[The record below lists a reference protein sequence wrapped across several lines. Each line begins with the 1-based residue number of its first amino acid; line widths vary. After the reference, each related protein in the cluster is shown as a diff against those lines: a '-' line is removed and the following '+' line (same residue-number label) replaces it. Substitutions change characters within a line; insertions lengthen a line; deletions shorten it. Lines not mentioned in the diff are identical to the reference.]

1 MLKVYCYKYTFF
13 CTFALME
20 HSKIIIAIDG
30 HSSTGKSSFAKQVAA
45 RLGYV
50 YVDTGAM
57 YRAVTYYAYT
67 NGFIDNKGKIKEEW
81 LKQTLPAN
89 RISFKLGPDGKS
101 ETWLNNASVE
111 KQIRTLNISNKVSK
125 IAALPFVREYVDRIL
140 RKFGEDRGV
149 VMDGR
154 DIGTSVF
161 PDAELKIFMTAAA
174 EVRAQ
179 RRFKEIQAAGGKE
192 SFDDVLK
199 NLRERDHI
207 DQTREVSPLRKAD
220 DAILLDSSNMS
231 IPEQFVWLDRIL
243 LERFG
248 LQMK

>member
-1 MLKVYCYKYTFF
+1 
-13 CTFALME
+13 ME
-20 HSKIIIAIDG
+20 LSKIIIAIDG

-50 YVDTGAM
+50 YVDTGAI
-57 YRAVTYYAYT
+57 YRAVTYFAYT
-67 NGFIDNKGKIKEEW
+67 NGFIDNKNKIDEQG
-81 LKQTLPAN
+81 LKMTLPAN
-89 RISFKLGPDGKS
+89 KISFRLGPDNKS
-101 ETWLNNASVE
+101 QTWLNNASVE

-125 IAALPFVREYVDRIL
+125 ISAIPFVREYVDNIL
-140 RKFGEDRGV
+140 RKFGEEKGV

-154 DIGTSVF
+154 DIGTAVF
-161 PDAELKIFMTAAA
+161 PNAELKIFMTAAV

-179 RRFKEIQAAGGKE
+179 RRFKEIQEAGGKE
-192 SFDDVLK
+192 SLEDVLK
-199 NLRERDHI
+199 NLKERDHL
-207 DQTREVSPLRKAD
+207 DQTREISPLRKAD
-220 DAILLDSSNMS
+220 DALLLDNSYMS

>member
-1 MLKVYCYKYTFF
+1 MLFLFQFVQTDRFRTPFVKFIQRETAGNHAVPGRVGAVPESPADMSAVQGF
-13 CTFALME
+13 
-20 HSKIIIAIDG
+20 
-30 HSSTGKSSFAKQVAA
+30 TGKNICTHLRIGKDHTPDPGEVCP
-45 RLGYV
+45 
-50 YVDTGAM
+50 AM
-57 YRAVTYYAYT
+57 
-67 NGFIDNKGKIKEEW
+67 
-81 LKQTLPAN
+81 L
-89 RISFKLGPDGKS
+89 DG
-101 ETWLNNASVE
+101 
-111 KQIRTLNISNKVSK
+111 
-125 IAALPFVREYVDRIL
+125 IL
-140 RKFGEDRGV
+140 RRMGQDKGV

-161 PDAELKIFMTAAA
+161 PNAELKIFMTASV

-179 RRFKEIQAAGGKE
+179 RRFKEIQDAGGKE

-199 NLRERDHI
+199 NLKERDHL

-220 DAILLDSSNMS
+220 DALLLDNSNMS

>member
-1 MLKVYCYKYTFF
+1 
-13 CTFALME
+13 ME
-20 HSKIIIAIDG
+20 QSKIIIAIDG

-57 YRAVTYYAYT
+57 YRAVTYFAYT
-67 NGFIDNKGKIKEEW
+67 NGFIDNKNKIDEQG
-81 LKQTLPAN
+81 LKMTLPAN
-89 RISFKLGPDGKS
+89 RISFRLGPDNKS
-101 ETWLNNASVE
+101 QTWLNNASVE

-125 IAALPFVREYVDRIL
+125 ISALPFVREYVDNIL
-140 RKFGEDRGV
+140 RKFGEQKGV

-154 DIGTSVF
+154 DIGTAVF
-161 PDAELKIFMTAAA
+161 PNAELKIFMTAAV
-174 EVRAQ
+174 EVMAQ
-179 RRFKEIQAAGGKE
+179 RRFKEIQEAGGKE
-192 SFDDVLK
+192 TLEDVLK
-199 NLRERDHI
+199 NLKERDHL

-220 DAILLDSSNMS
+220 DALLLDNSYMS

>member
-1 MLKVYCYKYTFF
+1 
-13 CTFALME
+13 ME
-20 HSKIIIAIDG
+20 QSKIIIAIDG

-57 YRAVTYYAYT
+57 YRAVTYFAYT
-67 NGFIDNKGKIKEEW
+67 NGFIDNKNKIDEEG
-81 LKQTLPAN
+81 LQQTLGAN
-89 RISFKLGPDGKS
+89 RVSFRPGPDGKS
-101 ETWLNNASVE
+101 KKWLNNACVE
-111 KQIRTLNISNKVSK
+111 KQIRTHNISNKVSK
-125 IAALPFVREYVDRIL
+125 ISALPFVREYIDKIL
-140 RKFGEDRGV
+140 RSLGQEKGV

-161 PDAELKIFMTAAA
+161 PNAELKIFMTAAV

-179 RRFKEIQAAGGKE
+179 RRFKEIQEAGGKE
-192 SFDDVLK
+192 SYDDVLK
-199 NLRERDHI
+199 NLKERDHI

-220 DAILLDSSNMS
+220 DAILLDNSNMS

-248 LQMK
+248 LQMR

>member
-1 MLKVYCYKYTFF
+1 
-13 CTFALME
+13 ME
-20 HSKIIIAIDG
+20 QSKIIIAIDG

-57 YRAVTYYAYT
+57 YRAVTYFAYT
-67 NGFIDNKGKIKEEW
+67 NGFIDNKNKIDEQG
-81 LKQTLPAN
+81 LKMTLPSN
-89 RISFKLGPDGKS
+89 RISFRLGPDNKS
-101 ETWLNNASVE
+101 QTWLNNASVE

-125 IAALPFVREYVDRIL
+125 ISALPFVREYVDNIL
-140 RKFGEDRGV
+140 RKFGEQKGV

-154 DIGTSVF
+154 DIGTAVF
-161 PDAELKIFMTAAA
+161 PNAELKIFMTAAV

-179 RRFKEIQAAGGKE
+179 RRFKEIQEAGGKE
-192 SFDDVLK
+192 TLEDVLK
-199 NLRERDHI
+199 NLKERDHL

-220 DAILLDSSNMS
+220 DALLLDNSYMS

>member
-1 MLKVYCYKYTFF
+1 
-13 CTFALME
+13 ME
-20 HSKIIIAIDG
+20 QSKIIIAIDG

-57 YRAVTYYAYT
+57 YRAVTYFAYT
-67 NGFIDNKGKIKEEW
+67 NGFIDNKNKIDEEG
-81 LKQTLPAN
+81 LRQTLGAN
-89 RISFKLGPDGKS
+89 RISFKPGPDGKS
-101 ETWLNNASVE
+101 QTWLNNACVE

-125 IAALPFVREYVDRIL
+125 ISAIPFVREYVDSML
-140 RKFGEDRGV
+140 RRFGTEKGV

-161 PDAELKIFMTAAA
+161 PDAELKIFMTAAV
-174 EVRAQ
+174 EVRAK
-179 RRFKEIQAAGGKE
+179 RRFKEIQEAGGKE
-192 SFDDVLK
+192 SFDEVLK
-199 NLRERDHI
+199 NLKERDHI
-207 DQTREVSPLRKAD
+207 DQTRPVSPLRKAD
-220 DAILLDSSNMS
+220 DALLLDNSNMS

>member
-1 MLKVYCYKYTFF
+1 
-13 CTFALME
+13 ME
-20 HSKIIIAIDG
+20 QSKIIIAIDG

-57 YRAVTYYAYT
+57 YRAVTYYAFT
-67 NGFIDNKGKIKEEW
+67 NGFIDTKGKIDEAG
-81 LKQTLPAN
+81 LKMTLGAN
-89 RISFKLGPDGKS
+89 TISFKLGPDGKS
-101 ETWLNNASVE
+101 QTWLNNACVE
-111 KQIRTLNISNKVSK
+111 KQIRTLTISNKVSK
-125 IAALPFVREYVDRIL
+125 ISALPFVREFVDRIL
-140 RKFGEDRGV
+140 RRMGQDKGV

-161 PDAELKIFMTAAA
+161 PNAELKIFMTASV
-174 EVRAQ
+174 EVRAH
-179 RRFKEIQAAGGKE
+179 RRFKEIQDAGGKE
-192 SFDDVLK
+192 SFDDVLR
-199 NLRERDHI
+199 NLKERDHL

-220 DAILLDSSNMS
+220 DAILLDNSNMS

-248 LQMK
+248 LQMR

>member
-1 MLKVYCYKYTFF
+1 
-13 CTFALME
+13 ME
-20 HSKIIIAIDG
+20 KSKIIIAIDG
-30 HSSTGKSSFAKQVAA
+30 HSSTGKSTFARQVAA

-50 YVDTGAM
+50 YVDTGAL
-57 YRAVTYYAYT
+57 YRAVTYFAYT
-67 NGFIDNKGKIKEEW
+67 NGFVDNKGKINEEG
-81 LKQTLPAN
+81 LQGTLDAN
-89 RISFKLGPDGKS
+89 TISFKLGPDNCS
-101 ETWLNNASVE
+101 ETCLNGFSIE

-125 IAALPFVREYVDRIL
+125 ISAIPFVREYVDRIL
-140 RKFGEDRGV
+140 VKYGKEKGV

-161 PDAELKIFMTAAA
+161 PNAELKIFMTAAL

-179 RRFKEIQAAGGKE
+179 RRFKEMQAAGAKE

-207 DQTREVSPLRKAD
+207 DQTREASPLRKAD
-220 DAILLDSSNMS
+220 DAILLDNSNMT

>member
-1 MLKVYCYKYTFF
+1 
-13 CTFALME
+13 ME
-20 HSKIIIAIDG
+20 QAKIIIAIDG

-57 YRAVTYYAYT
+57 YRAVTYFAYT
-67 NGFIDNKGKIKEEW
+67 NGFMDNKGKIDEAG
-81 LKQTLPAN
+81 LKLTLGAN
-89 RISFKLGPDGKS
+89 VISFKLGPDGKS
-101 ETWLNNASVE
+101 QTWLNNACVE

-125 IAALPFVREYVDRIL
+125 ISALPFVREYVDKIL
-140 RKFGEDRGV
+140 RRMGQDKGV

-161 PDAELKIFMTAAA
+161 PNAELKIFMTAAV

-179 RRFKEIQAAGGKE
+179 RRFKEIQQAGGKE

-199 NLRERDHI
+199 NLKERDHL

-220 DAILLDSSNMS
+220 DAILLDNSNMS

-248 LQMK
+248 LQMR

>member
-1 MLKVYCYKYTFF
+1 
-13 CTFALME
+13 ME
-20 HSKIIIAIDG
+20 QSKIIIAIDG

-50 YVDTGAM
+50 YVDTGAL
-57 YRAVTYYAYT
+57 YRAVTYFAYT
-67 NGFIDNKGKIKEEW
+67 NGFIDNKGKIEEEW
-81 LKQTLPAN
+81 LQKTLGAN
-89 RISFKLGPDGKS
+89 KISFKLGPDGKS
-101 ETWLNNASVE
+101 ETCLNGASVE

-125 IAALPFVREYVDRIL
+125 ISALPFVRAFVDNIL
-140 RKFGEDRGV
+140 RKYGQEKGV

-161 PDAELKIFMTAAA
+161 PNAELKIFMTAAV

-199 NLRERDHI
+199 NLKERDHI

-220 DAILLDSSNMS
+220 DAILLDNSNMS

>member
-1 MLKVYCYKYTFF
+1 
-13 CTFALME
+13 ME
-20 HSKIIIAIDG
+20 QSKIIIAIDG

-57 YRAVTYYAYT
+57 YRAVTYFAYT
-67 NGFIDNKGKIKEEW
+67 NGFIDNKNKIDEQG
-81 LKQTLPAN
+81 LKMTLPAN
-89 RISFKLGPDGKS
+89 RISFRLGPDNKS
-101 ETWLNNASVE
+101 QTWLNNASVE

-125 IAALPFVREYVDRIL
+125 ISALTFVREYVDNIL
-140 RKFGEDRGV
+140 RKFGEQKGV
-149 VMDGR
+149 VMYGR
-154 DIGTSVF
+154 DIGTAVF
-161 PDAELKIFMTAAA
+161 PNAELKIFMTAAV

-179 RRFKEIQAAGGKE
+179 RRFKEIQEAGGKE
-192 SFDDVLK
+192 TLEDVLK
-199 NLRERDHI
+199 NLKERDHL

-220 DAILLDSSNMS
+220 DALLLDNSYMS

>member
-1 MLKVYCYKYTFF
+1 
-13 CTFALME
+13 ME
-20 HSKIIIAIDG
+20 KSKIIIAIDG
-30 HSSTGKSSFAKQVAA
+30 HSSTGKSTFARQVAA

-50 YVDTGAM
+50 YVDTGAL
-57 YRAVTYYAYT
+57 YRAVTYFAFT
-67 NGFIDNKGKIKEEW
+67 NGFVDNKGKINEDG
-81 LKQTLPAN
+81 LQSTLGAN
-89 RISFKLGPDGKS
+89 TISFKLGPDNLS
-101 ETWLNNASVE
+101 ETCLNGFSVE

-125 IAALPFVREYVDRIL
+125 ISALPFVREYVDRIL
-140 RKFGEDRGV
+140 VSYGKEKGV

-161 PDAELKIFMTAAA
+161 PNAELKIFMTAAL

-179 RRFKEIQAAGGKE
+179 RRFKEIQASGGKE
-192 SFDDVLK
+192 SYDDVFK

-220 DAILLDSSNMS
+220 DAILLDNSNMS
-231 IPEQFVWLDRIL
+231 VPEQFVWLDRIL

-248 LQMK
+248 LHMK

>member
-1 MLKVYCYKYTFF
+1 
-13 CTFALME
+13 ME

-45 RLGYV
+45 RLGYL
-50 YVDTGAM
+50 YVDTGAL
-57 YRAVTYYAYT
+57 YRAVTYFAFT
-67 NGFIDNKGKIKEEW
+67 NGFIDNKGKINEEW
-81 LKQTLPAN
+81 LKETLEAN
-89 RISFKLGPDGKS
+89 TISFRLGADGKS
-101 ETWLNNASVE
+101 ETWLNNACVE

-125 IAALPFVREYVDRIL
+125 ISALPFVREYIDRIL
-140 RKFGEDRGV
+140 RKMGENKGV

-161 PDAELKIFMTAAA
+161 PNAELKIFMTAAV

-179 RRFKEIQAAGGKE
+179 RRFKEIEAAGGKE
-192 SFDDVLK
+192 SYDDVLA
-199 NLRERDHI
+199 NLKERDHI
-207 DQTREVSPLRKAD
+207 DQTRAVSPLRKAD
-220 DAILLDSSNMS
+220 DAILLDNSYMS

-248 LQMK
+248 LQMR

>member
-1 MLKVYCYKYTFF
+1 
-13 CTFALME
+13 ME
-20 HSKIIIAIDG
+20 QSKIIIAIDG

-57 YRAVTYYAYT
+57 YRAVTYFAYT
-67 NGFIDNKGKIKEEW
+67 NGFIDNKNKINEEG
-81 LKQTLPAN
+81 LQQTLGAN
-89 RISFKLGPDGKS
+89 RISFRPGPDGRS
-101 ETWLNNASVE
+101 QTWLNNACVE

-125 IAALPFVREYVDRIL
+125 ISALPFVRKYVDKIL
-140 RKFGEDRGV
+140 RRFGQEKGV

-161 PDAELKIFMTAAA
+161 PDAELKIFMTAAV

-179 RRFKEIQAAGGKE
+179 RRFKEIQEAGGKE
-192 SFDDVLK
+192 SYDDVLK
-199 NLRERDHI
+199 NLKERDHI
-207 DQTREVSPLRKAD
+207 DHTREVSPLRKAD
-220 DAILLDSSNMS
+220 DAILLDNSNMS

-248 LQMK
+248 LQMR

>member
-1 MLKVYCYKYTFF
+1 
-13 CTFALME
+13 ME
-20 HSKIIIAIDG
+20 QSKIIIAIDG

-50 YVDTGAM
+50 YVDTGAI
-57 YRAVTYYAYT
+57 YRAVTYFAYT
-67 NGFIDNKGKIKEEW
+67 NGFIDNKNKIDEQG
-81 LKQTLPAN
+81 LKMTLPAN
-89 RISFKLGPDGKS
+89 KISFRLGPDNKS
-101 ETWLNNASVE
+101 QTWLNNASVE

-125 IAALPFVREYVDRIL
+125 ISALPFVREYVDNIL
-140 RKFGEDRGV
+140 RKFGEQKGV

-154 DIGTSVF
+154 DIGTAVF
-161 PDAELKIFMTAAA
+161 PNAELKIFMTAAV

-179 RRFKEIQAAGGKE
+179 RRFKEIQEAGGKE
-192 SFDDVLK
+192 TLEDVLK
-199 NLRERDHI
+199 NLKERDHL

-220 DAILLDSSNMS
+220 DALLLDNSYMS

>member
-1 MLKVYCYKYTFF
+1 
-13 CTFALME
+13 ME
-20 HSKIIIAIDG
+20 QSKIIIAIDG

-57 YRAVTYYAYT
+57 YRAVTYFAYT
-67 NGFIDNKGKIKEEW
+67 NGFIDNKNKIDEEG
-81 LKQTLPAN
+81 LQQTLGAN
-89 RISFKLGPDGKS
+89 RVSFRPGPDGRS
-101 ETWLNNASVE
+101 QTWLNNACVE

-125 IAALPFVREYVDRIL
+125 ISALPFVREYIDKIL
-140 RKFGEDRGV
+140 RSLGQEKGV

-161 PDAELKIFMTAAA
+161 PNAELKIFMTAAV

-179 RRFKEIQAAGGKE
+179 RRFKEIQEAGGKE
-192 SFDDVLK
+192 SYDDVLK
-199 NLRERDHI
+199 NLKERDHI

-220 DAILLDSSNMS
+220 DAILLDNSNMS

-248 LQMK
+248 LQMR